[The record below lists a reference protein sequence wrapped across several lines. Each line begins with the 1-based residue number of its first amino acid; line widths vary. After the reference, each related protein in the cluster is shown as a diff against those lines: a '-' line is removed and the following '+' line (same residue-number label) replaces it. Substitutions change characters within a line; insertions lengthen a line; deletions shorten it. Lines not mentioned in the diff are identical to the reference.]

1 MRGGGQP
8 AGGARPPAVAGAF
21 YPRDAGALRDEV
33 VRLLAA
39 AAPPGPAR
47 AARPK
52 ALVVPHAGYVYSG
65 PVAASAYAR
74 LLGPGPR
81 VERVVLLGP
90 SHYAPVAGLAL
101 PEAAAFVTPLGE
113 VPVDREGAA
122 RALALPQV
130 TRSEVAHR
138 REHSL
143 EVQLPFLQAALG
155 PFTLVPLVVGHASP
169 DDVAGVLRALW
180 GGPETLVVIS
190 TDLSHYLPYDEARAL
205 DQLTAGRVVAL
216 DAAGIGEAQACGRA
230 PLRGLLVEAR
240 RRGLAVELLDLRSSG
255 DTAGGKDEV
264 VGYAAFA
271 IGEAGAGAGLG
282 SGSGQ
287 GSGSGSGSEAGQ
299 GSDPRSES
307 GSESDWDWGSGW
319 GSESGAED
327 EHGRRARL
335 ITGLAREA
343 IASLFDGPAPRRP
356 AGEAWLEE
364 ARPCFVSLHR
374 GGALRGCI
382 GALEARGPLFEE
394 LVRCARAAASEDP
407 RFDPLAAGELAGLE
421 VEVSVLTPLEPLP
434 AENEAEALA
443 RLRPGVDGLLL
454 EAGGRRATFIP
465 AMWEELPEPRDFLS
479 HLRRKAGL
487 PDRWLPGTRLWR
499 FTADLYREAAP

>member
-264 VGYAAFA
+264 VGYASFA
-271 IGEAGAGAGLG
+271 IGEARA
-282 SGSGQ
+282 GQ
-287 GSGSGSGSEAGQ
+287 GTGTGSGSEAGS
-299 GSDPRSES
+299 GRESGRES
-307 GSESDWDWGSGW
+307 GS
-319 GSESGAED
+319 GA

-335 ITGLAREA
+335 VTGLAREA

-434 AENEAEALA
+434 AEDEAEALA